1 MLDSKESAQQ
11 YRLSELLIFC
21 VSELGFYI
29 LQRVNKKVA
38 NQIPQMIKSYIR
50 KVFQEE
56 MSLND
61 F

>member
-29 LQRVNKKVA
+29 LQRVDKKVA